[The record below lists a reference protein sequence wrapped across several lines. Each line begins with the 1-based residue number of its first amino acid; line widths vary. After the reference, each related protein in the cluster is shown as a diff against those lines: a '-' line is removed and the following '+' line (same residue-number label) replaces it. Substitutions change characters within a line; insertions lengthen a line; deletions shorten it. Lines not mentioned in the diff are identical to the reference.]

1 MKKEFTYPSADGKTQ
16 IHAISWVP
24 EGKVRAVLQIAHGMV
39 EFIDRYDRFAG
50 VLNAEGILVV
60 GNDHLGHG
68 QSVTDPSNLGYFGSP
83 DGNAFIIADIHQLRQ
98 QTEQQYPQV
107 PFFLLGH
114 SMGSFLARQYI
125 EMYGQGLAGAI
136 IMGTGYQTE
145 GTLKAGKMLCKL
157 IGSVR
162 GWHYRS
168 RFINN
173 MAIGAYSKAFQ
184 PARTPAD
191 WLTRDEAV
199 VDAYLH
205 NPLCTFTFTVNGY
218 YHLFRGL
225 QYAEDPANL
234 NKIPKDLP
242 VLIVSGGKDP
252 VGNFGKD
259 PVKVAEIYKQTG
271 LKDVTCKIY
280 PEDRHEVL
288 NEMDKETVD
297 RDILE
302 WIEQHMS

>member
-16 IHAISWVP
+16 IHAISWLP

-50 VLNAEGILVV
+50 VLNEEGILVV

-83 DGNAFIIADIHQLRQ
+83 DGNAFIIRDMHQLRQ

-136 IMGTGYQTE
+136 IMGTGYQTG
-145 GTLKAGKMLCKL
+145 GTLNAGKMLCKL

-225 QYAEDPANL
+225 QYAEAPANL
-234 NKIPKDLP
+234 NKIPKKLP
-242 VLIVSGGKDP
+242 VLVVSGGKDP

-259 PVKVAEIYKQTG
+259 PVRVAEIYKQTG